1 MTELKEF
8 NNTLKYPIKD
18 AALLRRVFTHRSI
31 LNEPSRHAT
40 ARAESNER
48 LEFLGD
54 SVLSTVISTLLWVRF
69 PESDEGEL
77 TRLRARLVNGVMLAR
92 IATKIGMDKY
102 LLLGRGEAASGG
114 RENSTILS
122 GVLEALIGAVYTD
135 SGFAAAFTFT
145 ETLFDGLIDDA
156 LSKPGHFDY
165 KPRLQ
170 ELAQAIYKTPPTYR
184 LVSETGPAHDRLF
197 TVEVVVG
204 NVSNE
209 VLGKGTAKKKKE
221 AEQLAAQGALL
232 LIGGLKPTTQE
243 RQKTETTSS
252 TLPAPVEKND

>member
-1 MTELKEF
+1 MTDLNQFNDSLKF
-8 NNTLKYPIKD
+8 PIKD

-31 LNEPSRHAT
+31 LNEPSHHAT
-40 ARAESNER
+40 TRAESNER

-69 PESDEGEL
+69 PESNEGEL
-77 TRLRARLVNGVMLAR
+77 TSLRARLVNGVMLAR
-92 IATKIGMDKY
+92 IATKVGMDRY
-102 LLLGRGEAASGG
+102 LLLGKGEAASGG
-114 RENSTILS
+114 RENITILS
-122 GVLEALIGAVYTD
+122 GALEALIGAVYID
-135 SGFAAAFTFT
+135 SGFAHAFTFT
-145 ETLFDGLIDDA
+145 EALFDGLIDET
-156 LSKPGHFDY
+156 LSEPVHFDY

-184 LVSETGPAHDRLF
+184 LISETGPAHDRLF

-204 NVSNE
+204 HDSND

-232 LIGGLKPTTQE
+232 LIGGLKPTTP
-243 RQKTETTSS
+243 ETAPTPSTPPTSPTS
-252 TLPAPVEKND
+252 NDKND